1 MRVSF
6 SILFVFLVLSGWVEG
21 FRFCFQQGCGADS
34 SAEINSVEQALTAK
48 LEKEFL
54 HGNVVKMVDKTFNG
68 RRGWAYP
75 GDFVYQAEI
84 EGDTAY
90 FILQESPGEEEN
102 YSIVH
107 LPGSQK
113 ETPVRTAQQ
122 DFSHWYIFETDR
134 MPASGAMTIAG
145 NAGWPP
151 FCLRYN
157 SATEACDV
165 PPPET
170 LLPRFFTA

>member
-1 MRVSF
+1 MRLTF
-6 SILFVFLVLSGWVEG
+6 SISLVVLILFGWVEG
-21 FRFCFQQGCGADS
+21 FRFCFQPGASTDGAYEMS
-34 SAEINSVEQALTAK
+34 SQEQALTEK
-48 LEKEFL
+48 LEKEFIE
-54 HGNVVKMVDKTFNG
+54 GNVVKMVDKNFNG

-90 FILQESPGEEEN
+90 FILQESSGEEET

-107 LPGSQK
+107 LPGSHK
-113 ETPVRTAQQ
+113 ETPVRTASQ

-134 MPASGAMTIAG
+134 APASIVSLNDN

-151 FCLRYN
+151 FCLQYN
-157 SATEACDV
+157 SATEECDA

-170 LLPRFFTA
+170 PLLRFYTA

>member
-1 MRVSF
+1 MRLSC
-6 SILFVFLVLSGWVEG
+6 SILLIGLVLSGWVEG
-21 FRFCFQQGCGADS
+21 FRFCFQQGCQADHS
-34 SAEINSVEQALTAK
+34 YDMSRVEQALTEK

-54 HGNVVKMVDKTFNG
+54 EGNVVKMVDKTFNG

-90 FILQESPGEEEN
+90 FILQQSPEEEES

-113 ETPVRTAQQ
+113 EMPVRTASQ
-122 DFSHWYIFETDR
+122 DVSHWYIFELDR
-134 MPASGAMTIAG
+134 VPASAVSMNNGTAA
-145 NAGWPP
+145 WPP
-151 FCLRYN
+151 LCLRYN
-157 SATEACDV
+157 SATEACDA